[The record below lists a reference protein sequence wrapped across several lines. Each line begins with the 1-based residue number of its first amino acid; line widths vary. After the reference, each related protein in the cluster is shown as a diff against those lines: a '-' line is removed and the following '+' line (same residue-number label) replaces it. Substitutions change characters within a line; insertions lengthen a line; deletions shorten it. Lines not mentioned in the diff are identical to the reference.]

1 MRVRPSPAS
10 QPDGSLAA
18 AFERLRGSV
27 EERLDELTRCCPEA
41 GDPLAQARRQ
51 AVLGGG
57 KRVRPVFLLLVAE
70 VLGRRGRAP
79 VDVACAIEMV
89 HAASLVLDDLPCMD
103 DAVTR
108 RGQPALHRVW
118 GEATAILAAFA
129 VLAQATEVLLNGLV
143 AAGVAPAHREALLGR
158 LARVVETLCRGQLLD
173 LALGGDG
180 VGLER
185 LEAIHAQKTGALFV
199 LAAELGAACAGVW
212 GRERDAVL
220 AYARNV
226 GLAFQVTDDLLD
238 ATAPAETTGKP
249 QGRDA
254 VLGRTTFVSVFG
266 VAGAQTLCDDLIAAA
281 REAIAPLGPTA
292 ALLHEFANHVR
303 TRSA

>member
-10 QPDGSLAA
+10 PPDGSLPAA
-18 AFERLRGSV
+18 LERLRRTV
-27 EERLDELTRCCPEA
+27 EERLDQLTSCPDT
-41 GDPLAQARRQ
+41 GDPLAQARRD

-57 KRVRPVFLLLVAE
+57 KRMRPVLLLLVAE
-70 VLGRRGRAP
+70 VLGRKGRAP

-103 DAVTR
+103 DAATR
-108 RGQPALHRVW
+108 RGRPALHRVW

-129 VLAQATEVLLNGLV
+129 VLARAPEVLHEGLV
-143 AAGVAPAHREALLGR
+143 AAGVAPVHREALLGR
-158 LARVVETLCRGQLLD
+158 LAQVVETLCRGQLLD
-173 LALGGDG
+173 LALAGDDAD
-180 VGLER
+180 LDR

-212 GRERDAVL
+212 GRERDALL
-220 AYARNV
+220 AYARNL
-226 GLAFQVTDDLLD
+226 GLAFQVKDDLLD
-238 ATAPAETTGKP
+238 ITAPSERTGKP

-266 VAGAQTLCDDLIAAA
+266 VEGAQALCDDLIAAA
-281 REAIAPLGPTA
+281 YEAVAPLGPPA
-292 ALLHEFANHVR
+292 ALLREFANHVR
-303 TRSA
+303 TRAA